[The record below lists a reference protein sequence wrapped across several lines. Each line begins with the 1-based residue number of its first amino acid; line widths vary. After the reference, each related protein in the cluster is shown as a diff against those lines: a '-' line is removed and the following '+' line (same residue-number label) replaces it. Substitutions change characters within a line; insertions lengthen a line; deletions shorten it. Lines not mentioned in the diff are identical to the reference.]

1 MSNPNSR
8 PVMALADAL
17 MLLRKKP
24 RTITEL
30 ATLVEVSVSTMS
42 MWLRIFRDE
51 GHIVEAGIRG
61 SGRGR
66 AVEWRWR
73 DQIH

>member
-1 MSNPNSR
+1 
-8 PVMALADAL
+8 MALADAL

-51 GHIVEAGIRG
+51 WHIL
-61 SGRGR
+61 
-66 AVEWRWR
+66 
-73 DQIH
+73 

>member
-24 RTITEL
+24 SLNEAL
-30 ATLVEVSVSTMS
+30 AFVYNVVKEM
-42 MWLRIFRDE
+42 
-51 GHIVEAGIRG
+51 A
-61 SGRGR
+61 
-66 AVEWRWR
+66 
-73 DQIH
+73 